1 MQPGTSRESGSRGG
15 GVARV
20 AALRPRLPP
29 PHPPNKSVEEGGGT
43 PLATQTGRRGFVS
56 VKRVISAVA
65 PVNDLVKERGQIQH
79 FQ

>member
-20 AALRPRLPP
+20 AAPSPPPSLPP
-29 PHPPNKSVEEGGGT
+29 PPIRALKRAVA